1 MQGLQLTYNIPE
13 GTLWW
18 QEFIDSVA
26 TDPAYA
32 DLVSSYNTFLS
43 YVDPSPSND
52 SPLKRRV
59 IIDPNTP
66 LTRKVQWSMSD
77 LPAGS
82 TAEQA
87 HIHYKI
93 KVREYIIA
101 NNDAPYT
108 ESAEESFDGI
118 PRSVPKNLALTF
130 FTNYNEAN
138 GYNIFSMEM
147 VDVDF

>member
-1 MQGLQLTYNIPE
+1 
-13 GTLWW
+13 
-18 QEFIDSVA
+18 
-26 TDPAYA
+26 
-32 DLVSSYNTFLS
+32 
-43 YVDPSPSND
+43 
-52 SPLKRRV
+52 
-59 IIDPNTP
+59 
-66 LTRKVQWSMSD
+66 MSFKN
-77 LPAGS
+77 
-82 TAEQA
+82 QFF
-87 HIHYKI
+87 HYKI